1 MSESPSQIS
10 HPEKDEGLKVLIT
23 GGAGCIGFAT
33 IKSLLKHHP
42 NASIHVLDLTIP
54 SLEVYPFSTFQEKK
68 DQLHFY
74 KADITSV
81 ASLSAVFDSVRPQA
95 VIHTASI
102 IPSAAR
108 KRQLSNEGLWKAN
121 VEGTRNVL
129 DIAEMTEEVKALV
142 YTSSCDAVKPDSW
155 MDFVNATEAATQYLR
170 DTDSEGW
177 NSEYA
182 RSKVSLPVSSSPLSS
197 YVFEGWFVDD
207 GGKAAAESLVLSP
220 DLRMRTCAT
229 RTHGV
234 VGTLDQNL
242 FPLVATSPRKISL
255 GSGKN
260 LYDFTS
266 ADNVGL
272 AHVLAMNNLLGL
284 SSAAGDG
291 EDGEDLEG
299 KKKEKE
305 IANRRAFF
313 ITDGNPKPFRELQ
326 EMIWRVADDDPEAT
340 YGKYTVIPVWLFKGI
355 LKFAGLFTKTPISP
369 NEVGD
374 AVSMRYYDIGEAR
387 RVLGYR
393 PEGNKGLEESMRDAF
408 EWWKMSSMSLSAKGG
423 KK

>member
-1 MSESPSQIS
+1 MSEQIPQTN
-10 HPEKDEGLKVLIT
+10 HPEKDEGLKVIIT

-54 SLEVYPFSTFQEKK
+54 SLEVYPFSNFQEKK
-68 DQLHFY
+68 NQLHFY
-74 KADITSV
+74 KADITSPT
-81 ASLSAVFDSVRPQA
+81 SLSAVFDAVRPQA

-108 KRQLSNEGLWKAN
+108 KRQLNNEGLWKVN
-121 VEGTRNVL
+121 VEGTRNIL
-129 DIAEMTEEVKALV
+129 DIAERTEEVKALV

-155 MDFVNATEAATQYLR
+155 MDFVNATESSTQHLR
-170 DTDSEGW
+170 DTDIKGW
-177 NSEYA
+177 DNGA
-182 RSKVSLPVSSSPLSS
+182 
-197 YVFEGWFVDD
+197 
-207 GGKAAAESLVLSP
+207 KAAAETLVLSS
-220 DLRMRTCAT
+220 DLRIKTCAI

-284 SSAAGDG
+284 SSTNKDR
-291 EDGEDLEG
+291 E
-299 KKKEKE
+299 EKE
-305 IANRRAFF
+305 SANRRAFF

-326 EMIWRVADDDPEAT
+326 EMIWRVVDDDDPEAS
-340 YGKYTVIPVWLFKGI
+340 YAKYTVIPVWLFKGI
-355 LKFAGLFTKTPISP
+355 LKIAGLFTKATISP
-369 NEVGD
+369 VEVGD

-393 PEGNKGLEESMRDAF
+393 PEGNKGLEESMRDAS
-408 EWWKMSSMSLSAKGG
+408 EWWKMSSMSISAKGG

>member
-1 MSESPSQIS
+1 MSEPIPQN
-10 HPEKDEGLKVLIT
+10 EVANDEGLKVIIT

-42 NASIHVLDLTIP
+42 DASIHVLDLTIP
-54 SLEVYPFSTFQEKK
+54 SLEAYPFSTFQEKK
-68 DQLHFY
+68 VQLHFHNT
-74 KADITSV
+74 DIKSP
-81 ASLSAVFDSVRPQA
+81 ASLATVFQEVKPQA

-108 KRQLSNEGLWKAN
+108 KRQLNNEGLWKVN

-129 DIAEMTEEVKALV
+129 DVAERTEEVKALV

-155 MDFVNATEAATQYLR
+155 VDFVNATEASTQHLR
-170 DTDSEGW
+170 DTDAKGW
-177 NSEYA
+177 DSEYA
-182 RSKVSLPVSSSPLSS
+182 RSKVCLPVSLPCPIFLKA
-197 YVFEGWFVDD
+197 VLLMCI
-207 GGKAAAESLVLSP
+207 GGKAAAETLVLST
-220 DLRMRTCAT
+220 DLRIKTCAI

-284 SSAAGDG
+284 SSAVGDG
-291 EDGEDLEG
+291 KDDEG
-299 KKKEKE
+299 KKESE
-305 IANRRAFF
+305 SANRRAFF

-326 EMIWRVADDDPEAT
+326 EMIWRVADDDPEGT
-340 YGKYTVIPVWLFKGI
+340 YGNYTIIPVWLFKAL
-355 LKFAGLFTKTPISP
+355 LKFAILFTKTAISP
-369 NEVGD
+369 DEVGD
-374 AVSMRYYDIGEAR
+374 AVSMRYFDIGEAR

-393 PEGNKGLEESMRDAF
+393 PEGNRGLEESMRDAF
-408 EWWKMSSMSLSAKGG
+408 EWWKVSSASIPVKKG